1 VLISKNW
8 PSDPHFGLEGHEIK
22 SLDDFR
28 VHKANLL
35 EKIEEK
41 FKNCLE
47 EFVDSNDVI

>member
-8 PSDPHFGLEGHEIK
+8 PSDPHFGIEGHEMK
-22 SLDDFR
+22 SLNDFR
-28 VHKANLL
+28 VHEVNLL

-41 FKNCLE
+41 FKICLE